1 MENSLKS
8 GTNSSFQQVQQAFCQ
23 WLRQPAQDL
32 STAVQ
37 GVAVD
42 RMQVYRELL
51 FNNVQNFI
59 DMVFPVARSL
69 VPREHWEL
77 LQQDFFTH
85 AQCQSP
91 FYMDISREFLDY
103 LQQAEPAAIEDYP
116 WLIELLHV
124 EWMELHVELAES
136 GWPDSLH
143 LVSADILEQL
153 DEATELALSVPVW
166 VLGYRWPVYQWR
178 VGQDVREAVENPGFI
193 LVWRD
198 SEDDRCQLVLS
209 PAYALIID
217 TMQQLNTFTRHSIR
231 QHVSKQ
237 LAALDALA
245 QQQLIEQVVT
255 FLVQQQLLRIV
266 PATVHPA

>member
-1 MENSLKS
+1 MSA
-8 GTNSSFQQVQQAFCQ
+8 SFQQVQQAFCQ
-23 WLRQPAQDL
+23 WLRQPTQYL

-59 DMVFPVARSL
+59 DMVFPVARS
-69 VPREHWEL
+69 VIPPAQWET

-103 LQQAEPAAIEDYP
+103 LQQAAPAVLADYP

-124 EWMELHVELAES
+124 EWMELHVELAELS
-136 GWPDSLH
+136 WPDPLR
-143 LVSADILEQL
+143 LVSFDAMTSL
-153 DEATELALSVPVW
+153 DEDTELALSIPVW

-178 VGQDVREAVENPGFI
+178 VGQEVHDIQENPGFI

-198 SEDDRCQLVLS
+198 REDDRCQLVLTAAS
-209 PAYALIID
+209 ALVFD
-217 TMQQLNTFTRHSIR
+217 CMQQLQRFSAGSV
-231 QHVSKQ
+231 QQALAGQ
-237 LAALDALA
+237 LAGLTLA
-245 QQQLIEQVVT
+245 GQQQLIRQV
-255 FLVQQQLLRIV
+255 LGDACRYGLLCMPPPR
-266 PATVHPA
+266 

>member
-69 VPREHWEL
+69 VPRHHWEL
-77 LQQDFFTH
+77 LQQDFFAQ

-91 FYMDISREFLDY
+91 FYMDISKEFLDY
-103 LQQAEPAAIEDYP
+103 LQQAEHAVLGSYP

-124 EWMELHVELAES
+124 EWMELHVELADFN
-136 GWPDSLH
+136 WPDPLQV
-143 LVSADILEQL
+143 LSADALTEL
-153 DEATELALSVPVW
+153 DEDTELALSVPLW

-178 VGQDVREAVENPGFI
+178 VGQALQDIQESPGFI

-198 SEDDRCQLVLS
+198 REDERCQLVLS
-209 PAYALIID
+209 PAYALLLD
-217 TMQQLNTFTRHSIR
+217 GMQQLQCFSMGSV
-231 QHVSKQ
+231 QQALAGQ
-237 LAALDALA
+237 LAALPLDG
-245 QQQLIEQVVT
+245 QQQLVHQV
-255 FLVQQQLLRIV
+255 FSDMAQYGLLRRAAPV
-266 PATVHPA
+266 